1 MKVKKGYTFDDV
13 LLVPSYSEVKSR
25 SNVDLSVDLGKGI
38 KLKGPYISANMRSIT
53 GPVLASKM
61 HNWGMGLL
69 HRFDTIDNQI
79 KNYQEACTV
88 DGNFSEE
95 IANTVGVSVGV
106 NSFDDIDKLLEGTNS
121 KIVCVD
127 VAHGDHK
134 NCLDVVTYIAKKY
147 PGVLLIAGNIATGQA
162 ALRLENAGADVVKCG
177 IGGGSNCST
186 RIETGNGV
194 PQLSALEDVY
204 NTLNYKYEMG
214 QLEPRHSGYR
224 TKIIADGGIKKS
236 GDVVKSLCFSDAVM
250 IGSLLSGTEEAAEE
264 IVFVD
269 GERYKM
275 YSGSSTHKKSRIEG
289 VSGLVPYKG
298 PMANVMTK
306 LVEGLQ
312 SGCSYQGCDNLID
325 LKESPQFIEISNAGL
340 IESRPTSN
348 LKNQDK

>member
-13 LLVPSYSEVKSR
+13 LLVPNYSEVKSR
-25 SNVDLSVDLGKGI
+25 SDVDLSVDLGKGI
-38 KLKGPYISANMRSIT
+38 KLKGPFISANMKTVT
-53 GPVLASKM
+53 GPVLASQM
-61 HNWGMGLL
+61 YNWGMGLL

-79 KNYQEACTV
+79 KNYQKACTV
-88 DGNFSEE
+88 DGHFSNE

-106 NSFDDIDKLLEGTNS
+106 NSFDDIDKLLEETNS

-147 PGVLLIAGNIATGQA
+147 PAVLLIAGNIATGQA

-177 IGGGSNCST
+177 IGGGSICST

-204 NTLNYKYEMG
+204 TTLK
-214 QLEPRHSGYR
+214 SGYNNR
-224 TKIIADGGIKKS
+224 TKIIADGGVKKS
-236 GDVVKSLCFSDAVM
+236 GDVVKALCFSDAVM
-250 IGSLLSGTEEAAEE
+250 IGSLLSGTEQASGE

-269 GERYKM
+269 GERYKR
-275 YSGSSTHKKSRIEG
+275 YSGSSTHKTSRIEG

-298 PMANVMTK
+298 SMSNVMTK

-340 IESRPTSN
+340 IESKPISN